1 MAKVT
6 RIGVDEMM
14 RDLAKLAEGDVV
26 TAVGVPALQVGGNA
40 AVAIAQGTAPRRTGR
55 FADSIHVEGGA
66 TQGDWSPAAGEKS
79 LEPPA
84 ATKTSVAIAVGST
97 LWYGRFVEFG
107 TSKMPPRRPVGNAVD
122 AVDQVVKDALD
133 HYMRAWLGGLGL
145 D

>member
-40 AVAIAQGTAPRRTGR
+40 AVAIARGTAPRRSGR
-55 FADSIHVEGGA
+55 FAESIHVEGGA

-79 LEPPA
+79 LEPPP
-84 ATKTSVAIAVGST
+84 ATKTSAAVAVGST

-107 TSKMPPRRPVGNAVD
+107 TSKMPARRPVGNAVD
-122 AVDQVVKDALD
+122 AVDQVITDALD

>member
-6 RIGVDEMM
+6 RIGVDEMV
-14 RDLAKLAEGDVV
+14 RDLAALAEGDVLA
-26 TAVGVPALQVGGNA
+26 AVGVPALQVGGNA

-107 TSKMPPRRPVGNAVD
+107 TSRQAARRPVGNAVD

>member
-14 RDLAKLAEGDVV
+14 RDLAALAEGDVV

-55 FADSIHVEGGA
+55 FAGSIHVEGGA
-66 TQGDWSPAAGEKS
+66 TQGNWSPAQGEAS
-79 LEPPA
+79 LEPPP
-84 ATKTSVAIAVGST
+84 ATKTSVAVAVGST

-107 TSKMPPRRPVGNAVD
+107 TSKAAARRPVGNAVD
-122 AVDQVVKDALD
+122 AVDQVITDALD
-133 HYMRAWLGGLGL
+133 HYMRVWLGGLGL